1 MSVNLLAGDRLW
13 KRQAVL
19 EIARVVSQVQS
30 AQVLQCCNRKGV
42 LQPFRPVAL
51 FAMDPQH

>member
-1 MSVNLLAGDRLW
+1 MNLLAGDRLW
-13 KRQAVL
+13 KRQVVL

-51 FAMDPQH
+51 FAIDPQH